1 MKVLDF
7 WGLHCAPCEKIGA
20 YLTELQTEF
29 PDISIEKIAVHEN
42 MNLAMEY
49 FVKSVPTLVL
59 IKEQEVVYKGNV
71 GGMSKNE
78 LKDLIIEHA

>member
-20 YLTELQTEF
+20 YLSELELEF
-29 PDISIEKIAVHEN
+29 PDVLIEKIAVHEN
-42 MNLAMEY
+42 MDLAMEY

-59 IKEQEVVYKGNV
+59 LKDQEVVYKGNV
-71 GGMSKNE
+71 GGMSKDQ
-78 LKDLIIEHA
+78 LKNLIIQHA